1 MKNSQKNNDQAKKGL
16 VGHAA
21 FGIQG
26 HGTYPKDGNDGDDAE
41 GEYAEFLAEIVHAL
55 LQTPITNMGT
65 AFTNRRLEVRNGS
78 ETTRRMATE
87 QHTCRGVFL

>member
-1 MKNSQKNNDQAKKGL
+1 MIKQKRFWSGMQRLAIK
-16 VGHAA
+16 
-21 FGIQG
+21 G

-65 AFTNRRLEVRNGS
+65 AFTKMRLEVRNGK
-78 ETTRRMATE
+78 ETNRCMATLE